1 MRQFVYTEFTCFR
14 RVFTPIYNKMHM
26 ATFKVCVRKQRNDG
40 FYPVY
45 IRVTHNR
52 SVGYIKTG
60 KLVNDAGLRQGEV
73 IDPYVMKFCSNR
85 IVAYVERLNKVWAR
99 PLDAERRAGVHSAGR
114 RGHLLL

>member
-14 RVFTPIYNKMHM
+14 RVFTPVYNKMHM

-52 SVGYIKTG
+52 SIGYIKTG
-60 KLVNDAGLRQGEV
+60 KLVNDAGLRQG
-73 IDPYVMKFCSNR
+73 D
-85 IVAYVERLNKVWAR
+85 R
-99 PLDAERRAGVHSAGR
+99 PLCDEVLLKPYCGIRREAE
-114 RGHLLL
+114 